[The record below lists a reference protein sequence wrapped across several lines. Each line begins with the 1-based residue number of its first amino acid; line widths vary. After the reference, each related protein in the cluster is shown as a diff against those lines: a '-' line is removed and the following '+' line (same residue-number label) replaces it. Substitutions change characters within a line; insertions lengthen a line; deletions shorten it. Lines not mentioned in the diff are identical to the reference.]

1 MSSLTLAAIRVFKCE
16 VPESVQASVA
26 PLPTNISLAVAL
38 PCYCAL
44 LLICLAITEPIIDC
58 AFRLTITGWKN
69 IIMLVNDLSHQHLIT
84 YVCKSLGP

>member
-1 MSSLTLAAIRVFKCE
+1 MVNHVKKKCLSSLTLAAVRVFKCE
-16 VPESVQASVA
+16 VPESIQTSVA
-26 PLPTNISLAVAL
+26 PLPTNVCLAVAL

-69 IIMLVNDLSHQHLIT
+69 IIKLVND
-84 YVCKSLGP
+84 